1 MPAPVWLDLLNPSE
15 ADRKAAEQAVGFH
28 IQTRDEISEIES
40 SSRMSLTGDVL
51 YLNTPV
57 SYRDADN
64 LPAIAPVGFALSP
77 THLVTI
83 RYAAMQAFDTYHERF
98 ATLDAPCSASIFA
111 GVLEAIVDRVAD
123 VLEQVGLDLA
133 QLSRQTFQDGRRP
146 PGSTRAAR
154 DLRATLSNLGLAA
167 NKIDNLRDTL
177 LGLARIVGFV
187 QQSGVTCEP
196 EDIKKRLATLRADIA
211 SLNDYDQQLTA
222 KTSFLLDAI
231 MGFINIEQNEV
242 VRVLTVF
249 SVVGIPPTF
258 VVGLYGMNFKNMP
271 EYDWHYGYQW
281 GWAMIILSVV
291 VPVVWLRMKGRI

>member
-1 MPAPVWLDLLNPSE
+1 MSVWLDLLNPTE
-15 ADRKAAEQAVGFH
+15 TERLAAEKAVGFR
-28 IQTRDEISEIES
+28 IQTREEIGEIES
-40 SSRMSLTGDVL
+40 SSRMSAVGDVL
-51 YLNTPV
+51 YLNSPV
-57 SYRDADN
+57 SYRDPDD

-83 RYAAMQAFDTYHERF
+83 RYAAMAAFDSYKTRF
-98 ATLDAPCSASIFA
+98 AQLDAPCSAGVFA

-133 QLSRQTFQDGRRP
+133 VLTRQTFRDGRGRP
-146 PGSTRAAR
+146 GNARAAG
-154 DLRATLSNLGLAA
+154 DLRATLSSLGLSA

-187 QQSGVTCEP
+187 QQTGVACVQ
-196 EDIKKRLATLRADIA
+196 EDVKQRLATLRADIA

-271 EYDWHYGYQW
+271 EYNWHYGYEF

-291 VPVVWLRMKGRI
+291 VPVVWLKVKGRI

>member
-1 MPAPVWLDLLNPSE
+1 MASVWIDLLNPSDAE
-15 ADRKAAEQAVGFH
+15 RDAAAREVGFR
-28 IQTRDEISEIES
+28 IQTREEIAEIES
-40 SSRMSLTGDVL
+40 SSRMSTAGEVL

-57 SYRDADN
+57 SFRDEDG
-64 LPAIAPVGFALSP
+64 LPAIEPVGFALSP

-83 RYAAMQAFDTYHERF
+83 RYAAMAAFDTYKARF
-98 ATLDAPCSASIFA
+98 ETLDSPCSASAFA

-133 QLSRQTFQDGRRP
+133 ALSRQTFRGSRR
-146 PGSTRAAR
+146 RAGNARVAR
-154 DLRATLSNLGLAA
+154 DLRATLTDLGLSA

-177 LGLARIVGFV
+177 LGLARIVGYV
-187 QQSGVTCEP
+187 QQAGTMAKP
-196 EDIKKRLATLRADIA
+196 DDIRLRLATLRADIA

-222 KTSFLLDAI
+222 KTGFLLDAI

-291 VPVVWLRMKGRI
+291 LPAVWLRVKGRI

>member
-1 MPAPVWLDLLNPSE
+1 MPKVWLDLLSPSD
-15 ADRKAAEQAVGFH
+15 ADRIAAEHEVGFR
-28 IQTRDEISEIES
+28 IQARDEISEIES
-40 SSRMSLTGDVL
+40 SSRMSVVGDVL

-64 LPAIAPVGFALSP
+64 LPAIEPVGFALSP

-83 RYAAMQAFDTYHERF
+83 RFAAMAAFDTYHERF
-98 ATLDAPCSASIFA
+98 ASLDAPSSAGVFA
-111 GVLEAIVDRVAD
+111 GLLEAIVDRVAD

-133 QLSRQTFQDGRRP
+133 ALSRQTFQDGRGP

-154 DLRATLSNLGLAA
+154 DLRATLSNLGLSA

-177 LGLARIVGFV
+177 LGLARIVSFV
-187 QQSGVTCEP
+187 QQSGVAGEP
-196 EDIKKRLATLRADIA
+196 DDIKKRLATLRADIA

-291 VPVVWLRMKGRI
+291 VPIVWLRVKGRI